1 MRLRLAAGTVC
12 VIGGLGLFSVL
23 VASACLVSQDG
34 SPYLYDGSALGPC
47 TGNVAKAIPGATCP
61 GCDGS
66 TAYVQCVGSSY
77 SDCICG
83 LPLCGY
89 SILSSAGKEIDDGS
103 VGCATEDAEGGGEA
117 GEDGEADGTGEA
129 GEAGDADGAG
139 EAGEAGDAHE
149 AGKAGG

>member
-12 VIGGLGLFSVL
+12 VLGGLGLLSVL
-23 VASACLVSQDG
+23 VVSACLVSQDG

-66 TAYVQCVGSSY
+66 NAYVQCVGSSY

-89 SILSSAGKEIDDGS
+89 SILSSADEEIDDGS

-117 GEDGEADGTGEA
+117 GEGGEGGEADGTGEA
-129 GEAGDADGAG
+129 GEADGAG
-139 EAGEAGDAHE
+139 GGEAGGAHE